1 MKKRRTNKVNRTKK
15 FIKRLELEILLKRTE
30 NELNLGVLTDTMT
43 DEKADSLFNVQDS
56 LGVEL
61 DKLKKPKRKKKKAMD
76 AMKNR
81 EMLQG
86 WLTKLLNLEE
96 TRMERL
102 NFELRRL
109 LLLLPQYHTTYIN
122 LVRTQPLLFQLTHTY
137 F

>member
-1 MKKRRTNKVNRTKK
+1 MIEKRDEPTKLTGLKK

-61 DKLKKPKRKKKKAMD
+61 DKLKKQRQKEIDEMYPGRKPSFLGAFREGGLYREPIRGKKKEEEKPID

-81 EMLQG
+81 NMLQ
-86 WLTKLLNLEE
+86 
-96 TRMERL
+96 RL
-102 NFELRRL
+102 ANKVAELR
-109 LLLLPQYHTTYIN
+109 N
-122 LVRTQPLLFQLTHTY
+122 N
-137 F
+137 

>member
-1 MKKRRTNKVNRTKK
+1 MQEKRDEPTQLTGLKR

-61 DKLKKPKRKKKKAMD
+61 DKLKKPEKKEEEKPMD

-81 EMLQG
+81 DMLQ
-86 WLTKLLNLEE
+86 KLANKVAEF
-96 TRMERL
+96 R
-102 NFELRRL
+102 N
-109 LLLLPQYHTTYIN
+109 N
-122 LVRTQPLLFQLTHTY
+122 
-137 F
+137 